1 MFGTQLRCA
10 RLVAVGMGCALFAAV
25 GAWPQTADPA
35 PGVARALAE
44 QRAGR
49 VSDLRYELRLSIPP
63 QKDQPIT
70 GRNVVRF
77 KLARS
82 DQALVLDFDPDRPQ
96 PVGITSNGQPTEA
109 RSVNGHL
116 VIPPERLM
124 HGENVIEIDFT
135 AGDGPLNR
143 GDDMLFTVFVPA
155 YARRAIP
162 CFDQPDLKGRWTLT
176 LDHPAAWQSV
186 ANGREAARQSIGER
200 VRVRFDETPPLPT
213 YLVAFT
219 VGAMQVDSAERDGH
233 TMRIFHREAD
243 AAKFGRNR
251 DAIFDLHAR
260 ALDFMARYTG
270 IDHPFAKLDVVLVP
284 TFPFPAMEHAA
295 AIAYHADTVLLEES
309 ATRSDEFARAQVIAH
324 EVAHAW
330 FGNLVTM
337 RWFDDVWIKEVFANF
352 MAAKI
357 AQPLFPEIQHDLAF
371 FLAHQPGAYAV
382 DRSPGTHPIR
392 QPLDNLLDA
401 ASMYGPIIYQKA
413 PVVMRQLEAMLGEEN
428 FRDGLRDHLRRHAF
442 GNANWDDLI
451 AALAPRAK
459 FDLSHWSRVWI
470 DEAGRPAIRTELSSH
485 GQRVEHLR
493 LREIDPQQRGRHWP
507 QRLHVGLLC
516 EGSMRRVTVDLDRPE
531 VDLTSSLD
539 GCAPQAVLAGSG
551 AWGYGEFQLD
561 ARTTG
566 TLMTGLGRLVDPLDR
581 AVAWSAL
588 WDEVLAGRLPP
599 MRLLSTALDALRS
612 EPDELVAA
620 RLLRDFRSL
629 WWLFLQP
636 AQRRAA
642 APGLEALLQLRLG
655 AAATPSQKG
664 IWLRGLRT
672 LAITPDTTA
681 WLRSL
686 WRRDTALPG
695 LKLGESDET
704 ALAVALALRDVPDAS
719 AVLDAQAA
727 RIESPDR
734 RAQFGFVRDALSSDA
749 AQRERWFRRLADP
762 ANRRPEPWVVEG
774 MGYLHHALRAGAS
787 EPLIEP
793 ALQMLLDVRQHG
805 GAFFDWEW
813 LDALLD
819 GYGSRPAALTVRRF
833 VAGLP
838 PAYPPLLRR
847 QILQSSDLLMRAAR
861 WSPEPA
867 TTARPANARR

>member
-1 MFGTQLRCA
+1 MA
-10 RLVAVGMGCALFAAV
+10 RER
-25 GAWPQTADPA
+25 
-35 PGVARALAE
+35 ARTIT
-44 QRAGR
+44 
-49 VSDLRYELRLSIPP
+49 DLRYDLSLSIPA
-63 QKDQPIT
+63 QKDQAVT

-77 KLARS
+77 KVSTA
-82 DQALVLDFDPDRPQ
+82 DQPLVLDFDPERPQ
-96 PVGITSNGQPTEA
+96 PVTISSNGQSMQTRP
-109 RSVNGHL
+109 VNGHL
-116 VIPPERLM
+116 VIPPERLVP
-124 HGENVIEIDFT
+124 GENVIEIDFT
-135 AGDGPLNR
+135 AGDGPLHR
-143 GDDMLFTVFVPA
+143 GDDLLFTVFVPA

-176 LDHPAAWQSV
+176 LEHPAAWQSV
-186 ANGREAARQSIGER
+186 ANGREAARQSTGER
-200 VRVRFDETPPLPT
+200 ARVRFDETPPLPT

-219 VGAMQVDSAERDGH
+219 VGAMQVDTAVRDGR

-243 AAKFGRNR
+243 AAKFARNR
-251 DAIFDLHAR
+251 DAIFDLHER

-270 IDHPFAKLDVVLVP
+270 IDHPFAKLDIVLVP
-284 TFPFPAMEHAA
+284 TFPFPAMEHAGS
-295 AIAYHADTVLLEES
+295 IAYDADAVLLDES

-337 RWFDDVWIKEVFANF
+337 RWFDDVWTKEVFANF

-357 AQPLFPEIQHDLAF
+357 AQPLFPEIHHDLAF
-371 FLAHQPGAYAV
+371 FLAHQPGAYTV

-401 ASMYGPIIYQKA
+401 ASLYGPIIYQKA

-428 FRDGLRDHLRRHAF
+428 FRDGLRDYLRRHAF
-442 GNANWDDLI
+442 ANATWDDLI

-459 FDLSHWSRVWI
+459 FDLPQWSRVWI
-470 DEAGRPAIRTELSSH
+470 DEAGRPSIRTELSSH

-507 QRLHVGLLC
+507 QRLQVGLLC
-516 EGSMRRVTVDLDRPE
+516 EGLMRRVAVDLE
-531 VDLTSSLD
+531 QTAVDLTSDLD
-539 GCAPQAVLAGSG
+539 GCVPQAVLAGSG

-561 ARTTG
+561 ARTVD
-566 TLMTGLGRLVDPLDR
+566 TLMAELGRLADPLDR

-588 WDEVLAGRLPP
+588 WDETLAGRLAP
-599 MRLLSTALDALRS
+599 MRLLATALDALRR
-612 EPDELVAA
+612 EPDELVAT

-642 APGLEALLQLRLG
+642 APDLETLLQQRLG
-655 AAATPSQKG
+655 AAATPSQRG

-672 LAITPDTTA
+672 LGITPDTTA
-681 WLRSL
+681 WLRAL
-686 WRRDTALPG
+686 WQRDIALPG
-695 LKLGESDET
+695 LTLGESDET
-704 ALAVALALRDVPDAS
+704 ALAVALALRDAPDAS

-734 RAQFGFVRDALSSDA
+734 RAQFDFVRGALSSDA

-762 ANRRPEPWVVEG
+762 ANRRPEPWVIEG

-805 GAFFDWEW
+805 GAFFDWGW

-819 GYGSRPAALTVRRF
+819 GYGSRSAALTVRRF

-838 PAYPPLLRR
+838 PGYPPSLRR

-861 WSPEPA
+861 WSPPA
-867 TTARPANARR
+867 VTARPANARR

>member
-1 MFGTQLRCA
+1 MLGTHLRRA
-10 RLVAVGMGCALFAAV
+10 RLVAVAIGCALLAAA
-25 GAWPQTADPA
+25 GAWPQVADPA
-35 PGVARALAE
+35 PGVARALAQE
-44 QRAGR
+44 RARR
-49 VSDLRYELRLSIPP
+49 VSDVRYELRLAIPA
-63 QKDQPIT
+63 QKDQPIS
-70 GRNVVRF
+70 GRNVLKF
-77 KLARS
+77 KVAEADGPLA
-82 DQALVLDFDPDRPQ
+82 LDFDPDRPQ
-96 PVGITSNGQPTEA
+96 AVNMVSNGRPSET

-116 VIPPERLM
+116 IIPQEDLVR
-124 HGENVIEIDFT
+124 GENVIEIDFT

-143 GDDMLFTVFVPA
+143 GDDLLFTVFVPA

-162 CFDQPDLKGRWTLT
+162 CFDQPDLKGRWSLT
-176 LDHPAAWQSV
+176 LEHPAAWQSV
-186 ANGREAARQSIGER
+186 ANGREAEREAIGER

-213 YLVAFT
+213 YLVAFS
-219 VGAMQVDSAERDGH
+219 VGAMQVDTAVRDGR

-251 DAIFDLHAR
+251 DAIADLHAR

-284 TFPFPAMEHAA
+284 TFPFPAMEHAGS
-295 AIAYHADTVLLEES
+295 IAYHADALLLEES
-309 ATRSDEFARAQVIAH
+309 ATRSDELARAQVIAH

-357 AQPLFPEIQHDLAF
+357 VQPMFPEIQHDLAF

-401 ASMYGPIIYQKA
+401 ASLYGPIIYQKA

-442 GNANWDDLI
+442 ANAGWDDLI
-451 AALAPRAK
+451 AALAPRAQ

-516 EGSMRRVTVDLDRPE
+516 EGHMRRITVDLDRPE
-531 VDLTSSLD
+531 VDLTSGLD
-539 GCAPQAVLAGSG
+539 GCVPQAVLAGGG

-561 ARTTG
+561 ARTTD
-566 TLMTGLGRLVDPLDR
+566 TLLAELGRLVDPLDR
-581 AVAWSAL
+581 AVGWSAL
-588 WDEVLAGRLPP
+588 WDEMLAGRLAP

-612 EPDELVAA
+612 EPDELVAT

-642 APGLEALLQLRLG
+642 APDLEALLRQRLD

-664 IWLRGLRT
+664 IWLRALRT
-672 LAITPDTTA
+672 LGVTPDATA
-681 WLRSL
+681 WLRAL
-686 WRRDTALPG
+686 WQRDFALPG
-695 LKLGESDET
+695 LKLAESDET

-734 RAQFGFVRDALSSDA
+734 RAQFDFVRGALAGDA

-762 ANRRPEPWVVEG
+762 ANRRPEPWVIEG
-774 MGYLHHALRAGAS
+774 MGYLHHALRAGTS

-793 ALQMLLDVRQHG
+793 ALLMLRDVREHG

-819 GYGSRPAALTVRRF
+819 GYGSRSAALTVRRF

-838 PAYPPLLRR
+838 PGYPPLLRR
-847 QILQSSDLLMRAAR
+847 QILQSSDFLMRAAR
-861 WSPEPA
+861 WSPPPS
-867 TTARPANARR
+867 TRARPPNARR

>member
-1 MFGTQLRCA
+1 MLGTRLRRA

-25 GAWPQTADPA
+25 GAWPQVADPA
-35 PGVARALAE
+35 PGVARALAQE
-44 QRAGR
+44 RAGR

-63 QKDQPIT
+63 QKDQPIS
-70 GRNVVRF
+70 GRNVLKFR
-77 KLARS
+77 LA
-82 DQALVLDFDPDRPQ
+82 QADRPLALDFDPDRPQ
-96 PVGITSNGQPTEA
+96 PLSVVSNGQPSET

-116 VIPPERLM
+116 IIPAERLVL
-124 HGENVIEIDFT
+124 GENVVEIEFT

-176 LDHPAAWQSV
+176 LEHPAAWQSV

-200 VRVRFDETPPLPT
+200 VLVRFDETPPLPT

-219 VGAMQVDSAERDGH
+219 VGAMQVDTAERDGR

-270 IDHPFAKLDVVLVP
+270 IDHPFAKLDVVVVP
-284 TFPFPAMEHAA
+284 TFPFPAMEHAGS
-295 AIAYHADTVLLEES
+295 IAYHADAVLLDES

-357 AQPLFPEIQHDLAF
+357 AQPMFPEIQHDLAF

-401 ASMYGPIIYQKA
+401 ASLYGPIIYQKA

-428 FRDGLRDHLRRHAF
+428 FRDGLRDYLRRHTFA
-442 GNANWDDLI
+442 NADWDDLI
-451 AALAPRAK
+451 AALAPRTEA
-459 FDLSHWSRVWI
+459 DLSHWSRVWI
-470 DEAGRPAIRTELSSH
+470 DEAGRPAIRTELSSQ
-485 GQRVEHLR
+485 GQRVDYLR

-516 EGSMRRVTVDLDRPE
+516 EGRMRRLTVDLDRPE
-531 VDLTSSLD
+531 VDLTSRLD
-539 GCAPQAVLAGSG
+539 GCVPQAVLAGSE

-566 TLMTGLGRLVDPLDR
+566 TLMAELAGLSDPLDR

-588 WDEVLAGRLPP
+588 WDEMLAGRLAP
-599 MRLLSTALDALRS
+599 MRLLATALDALRN
-612 EPDELVAA
+612 EPDELVAT

-636 AQRRAA
+636 AQRSAA
-642 APGLEALLQLRLG
+642 APDLEALLQQRLD
-655 AAATPSQKG
+655 AAATPSRKG

-672 LAITPDTTA
+672 LGITPATTA
-681 WLRSL
+681 WLRAL
-686 WRRDTALPG
+686 WQRDIALPG

-704 ALAVALALRDVPDAS
+704 ALAVALALRDAPDAS

-727 RIESPDR
+727 RIESADR
-734 RAQFGFVRDALSSDA
+734 RAQFEFIRGALSGDA
-749 AQRERWFRRLADP
+749 GQRERWFRRLADP
-762 ANRRPEPWVVEG
+762 ANRRPEPWVIEG
-774 MGYLHHALRAGAS
+774 MGYLHHALRAGTS

-793 ALQMLLDVRQHG
+793 ALQMLLEVRLHG
-805 GAFFDWEW
+805 GAFFDWGW

-819 GYGSRPAALTVRRF
+819 GYGSRSAALTVRRF

-838 PAYPPLLRR
+838 PGYPPFLRR

-861 WSPEPA
+861 WSPAPA
-867 TTARPANARR
+867 ITARPANARR